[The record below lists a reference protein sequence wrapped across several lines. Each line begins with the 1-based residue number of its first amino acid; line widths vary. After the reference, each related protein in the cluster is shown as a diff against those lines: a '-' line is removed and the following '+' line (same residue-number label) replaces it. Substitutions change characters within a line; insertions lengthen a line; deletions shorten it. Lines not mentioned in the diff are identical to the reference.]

1 MPAPRASA
9 NRMRAQGEKEGPVL
23 ARPASQSADMHGDH
37 FCGDITPM
45 LPEPVLDFIFLA
57 MPFLPLLYLALQVG
71 AILKMRGGLR
81 IAASLC
87 GLVMLGLV
95 VFVAWASG
103 VMGSNIAP
111 IYIVFALPLLTAIL
125 ILLWL
130 IHALRPA
137 PPDTRYL

>member
-1 MPAPRASA
+1 
-9 NRMRAQGEKEGPVL
+9 
-23 ARPASQSADMHGDH
+23 
-37 FCGDITPM
+37 M
-45 LPEPVLDFIFLA
+45 LPEPVIDFMFAA
-57 MPFLPLLYLALQVG
+57 MPILPLLYIVLQVG
-71 AILKMRGGLR
+71 ALLKMRGWLR
-81 IAASLC
+81 GAAALC

-95 VFVAWASG
+95 LFVAWASG

-111 IYIVFALPLLTAIL
+111 IYIVFALPILTPIL

>member
-1 MPAPRASA
+1 
-9 NRMRAQGEKEGPVL
+9 
-23 ARPASQSADMHGDH
+23 
-37 FCGDITPM
+37 M
-45 LPEPVLDFIFLA
+45 LPEPVLDFILMA
-57 MPFLPLLYLALQVG
+57 MPVIPFLYLVLQVG

-81 IAASLC
+81 VAAFLC

-95 VFVAWASG
+95 LFVAWASG

-111 IYIVFALPLLTAIL
+111 IYIVFALPVLTAIL